1 MSELGER
8 LGGGGSSEV
17 FAWGEGRVVKLFL
30 AAYDYAVERE
40 LDLAAAVYR
49 AGVASPEVHGLVEV
63 DGRRGIVFERVD
75 GPTLLDQ
82 LLRSE
87 RSSGD
92 VGRELAGV
100 HLAIHAAAVPGL
112 PDLAAVLAKRG
123 RVVPAGDIVFH
134 GDFHPGNVIAGP
146 DGLRTI
152 DWVASSLRRED
163 PGSADADDLVALA
176 DGRRSDVA
184 EPALRRLLVPA

>member
-40 LDLAAAVYR
+40 LDCASAVHR
-49 AGVASPEVHGLVEV
+49 AGVASPAVHGLAEV

-82 LLRSE
+82 LTRGE
-87 RSSGD
+87 RSPAE
-92 VGRELAGV
+92 VGRVLAGV
-100 HLAIHAAAVPGL
+100 HLALHAATVPGL
-112 PDLAAVLAKRG
+112 PDLAAVLRARG
-123 RVVPAGDIVFH
+123 VTVPAGDIVFH
-134 GDFHPGNVIAGP
+134 GDFHPGNVIAGA
-146 DGLRTI
+146 DGPRTI
-152 DWVASSLRRED
+152 DWVNAHLA
-163 PGSADADDLVALA
+163 PGPPTW
-176 DGRRSDVA
+176 
-184 EPALRRLLVPA
+184 PAR